1 MQLVG
6 EAETEDEE
14 EGGGER
20 ERRPGLGIQPV
31 LPHGPGPTLLSGGSR
46 PPFSLARAGHG
57 ARRSAWGEGPQ
68 VLQEEATFL
77 SASSP
82 RDKNTSLQNQL
93 LILLLGRVQAQN
105 CHFVLSLA
113 EQLLLGIRLSDP
125 GSGLG
130 GGTRRQTGA
139 LLIALRGDRQGACPT
154 PAVAGQWTRGRC
166 PHFTASLLRGSPWDL
181 GPPTGEGLGTGGHR
195 SEPLW
200 GPCVPSRGPKTRETR
215 QTGGLD
221 TSEGTFHGKALP
233 PQPGAVV
240 SAQGLTLIETVRV
253 GGAGREHE
261 VLPATQPIQLGR
273 WDGAPWRA
281 GEGLAAR

>member
-31 LPHGPGPTLLSGGSR
+31 LPHGPGPTLLSGGSHG
-46 PPFSLARAGHG
+46 PPSHLPELGMGPGG
-57 ARRSAWGEGPQ
+57 APGGEGPQ
-68 VLQEEATFL
+68 VLQEVATFL

-113 EQLLLGIRLSDP
+113 EQLLLGIRLSNP

-130 GGTRRQTGA
+130 GGTRRQA
-139 LLIALRGDRQGACPT
+139 LC
-154 PAVAGQWTRGRC
+154 
-166 PHFTASLLRGSPWDL
+166 S
-181 GPPTGEGLGTGGHR
+181 
-195 SEPLW
+195 
-200 GPCVPSRGPKTRETR
+200 
-215 QTGGLD
+215 
-221 TSEGTFHGKALP
+221 
-233 PQPGAVV
+233 
-240 SAQGLTLIETVRV
+240 
-253 GGAGREHE
+253 
-261 VLPATQPIQLGR
+261 
-273 WDGAPWRA
+273 
-281 GEGLAAR
+281 